1 MKTKTF
7 LPTISPARF
16 ARMGNLAK
24 RAAIA
29 RDVVARINGGFIIA
43 SPEELFLN
51 VPVLATEDSAAL
63 KQAINEQPCEV
74 CAKGALA
81 CSLVGNLNRYD
92 SLQHHF
98 GAGFMQANESG
109 TAELCDIF
117 GAVLWSAVEVAF
129 EQQAFNWTDQAL
141 RTSFNQGPQLGR
153 LWSAYGPTRLGQ
165 LVIDSFKRYYNPTK
179 RMRAVYANVAEN
191 KGRMKLKD
199 GTFIG

>member
-16 ARMGNLAK
+16 ARMGQLAK

-43 SPEELFLN
+43 SPSELFHE
-51 VPVLATEDSAAL
+51 VPTAPDSTQL

-92 SLQHHF
+92 SLCRHF
-98 GAGFMQANESG
+98 GAGFMQPNESG

-117 GAVLWSAVEVAF
+117 GAALWSAVEVAF
-129 EQQAFNWTDQAL
+129 EQQAFNWTDSAL
-141 RTSFNQGPQLGR
+141 RTSFNQGPQLGKR
-153 LWSAYGPTRLGQ
+153 WSAYGLTRLGQ
-165 LVIDSFKRYYNPTK
+165 LVIDSFKRYSNPTK

-199 GTFIG
+199 GTFIS